1 MDIKNQKR
9 TYNCHFFSAVMSS
22 NRRIKN
28 ISISVPVL
36 YGNHAVRLAPE
47 KRTEKTPVD
56 HTHEWTVFFKPVLGD
71 IDLTPLI
78 KKVTFKLHETYE
90 NPVRSIEKPPY
101 QVTETGWGEFE
112 IIIKLHFHSGSELG
126 INEKN
131 FQIFHALKLHPFNPQ
146 HPVKENGEVHS
157 VLYDELVFQEPT
169 DKVFEILTQKP
180 LNLLP
185 YKLLDTSKLDHQYA
199 RINEIDEIARLDLHI
214 NKVKEEIENQRNQF
228 KDLEQEKLAL
238 LQ

>member
-1 MDIKNQKR
+1 
-9 TYNCHFFSAVMSS
+9 MSS
-22 NRRIKN
+22 GSKRIKFV
-28 ISISVPVL
+28 SISVPVL
-36 YGNHAVRLAPE
+36 YGNHAVRLSPE
-47 KRTEKTPVD
+47 KRTAKTPVD
-56 HTHEWTVFFKPVLGD
+56 HTHEWTVFFKPVLNN

-112 IIIKLHFHSGSELG
+112 IIIKLHFHSGQELG

-131 FQIFHALKLHPFNPQ
+131 FQIFHGLKLHPFNPQ
-146 HPVKENGEVHS
+146 IPPRENGEVNS

-169 DKVFEILTQKP
+169 ERVFEILTQKP
-180 LNLLP
+180 LNLLS
-185 YKLLDTSKLDHQYA
+185 YKLSNSDKRDKEYIRTD
-199 RINEIDEIARLDLHI
+199 EIDELARLDVYI
-214 NKVKEEIENQRNQF
+214 NKVKEEIEHQRNDYE
-228 KDLEQEKLAL
+228 DLEQEKVAL

>member
-1 MDIKNQKR
+1 
-9 TYNCHFFSAVMSS
+9 MSS
-22 NRRIKN
+22 TKRIKN
-28 ISISVPVL
+28 VSISVPVL
-36 YGNHAVRLAPE
+36 YGNTAVRLTPE
-47 KRTEKTPVD
+47 MRTERTPVD
-56 HTHEWTVFFKPVLGD
+56 HTHEWTIFFKPVLD
-71 IDLTPLI
+71 NIDLTPLL
-78 KKVTFKLHETYE
+78 KRVTFKLHETYE

-101 QVTETGWGEFE
+101 KVTETGWGEFE

-146 HPVKENGEVHS
+146 HPIKENGEVHS
-157 VLYDELVFQEPT
+157 VLFDELVFQEPT
-169 DKVFEILTQKP
+169 ERVFEYLTQKP

-185 YKLLDTSKLDHQYA
+185 YKLSDPLKRDQEYIKTDEL
-199 RINEIDEIARLDLHI
+199 DEIARLDMYI
-214 NKVKEEIENQRNQF
+214 NKVKEEVENQRNQY

>member
-1 MDIKNQKR
+1 
-9 TYNCHFFSAVMSS
+9 MSS
-22 NRRIKN
+22 NTKRIKN
-28 ISISVPVL
+28 VSISVPVL
-36 YGNHAVRLAPE
+36 YGNTAVRLAPE

-56 HTHEWTVFFKPVLGD
+56 HTHEWTVFIKPVLRD

-78 KKVTFKLHETYE
+78 KRVTFKLHETYDT
-90 NPVRSIEKPPY
+90 PVRSIEKPPY

-112 IIIKLHFHSGSELG
+112 IIIKIHFHSGAELG
-126 INEKN
+126 ISEKN

-146 HPVKENGEVHS
+146 HPPKENGEVHS

-169 DKVFEILTQKP
+169 EKVFEILTQKP

-185 YKLLDTSKLDHQYA
+185 YKLSDPMKRDQEYIRT
-199 RINEIDEIARLDLHI
+199 DETDEVSRLDLYI
-214 NKVKEEIENQRNQF
+214 SKVQEEIENQRNQY